1 MLQLQDIS
9 ADCSNGEYSDSELL
23 DGALTNNA
31 KAELDS
37 SGEESDVDSLSKDD
51 ESDLQNQVQLN
62 QDLIGKDETAWQAS
76 FKPGPTAF
84 ATSRLTK
91 SSPLSS
97 FWVVFDEAMLRN
109 IRKCTVAE
117 AHSVSGRMNWDMTLN
132 ELDKFIGLV
141 IARAILGQRGL
152 PVERLW
158 DNLGVFNV

>member
-9 ADCSNGEYSDSELL
+9 ADCSDDEYSDSELL

-84 ATSRLTK
+84 ATSRFTK

-97 FWVVFDEAMLRN
+97 FCVVFDEAMLRN
-109 IRKCTVAE
+109 IRKYTVAE
-117 AHSVSGRMNWDMTLN
+117 AHRVSNRMNWDMTLD
-132 ELDKFIGLV
+132 ELDKFIRPV

-152 PVERLW
+152 PVESLW